1 MSNVIR
7 VEQVKEALVTLRGQ
21 NVILASEVAKLYGVE
36 TRIVNQA
43 VKNNPEKFPPGF
55 VFELSKEEW
64 SVLRSKILTLN
75 PQIGRGHYP
84 KYLPKAFTE
93 KGLYMLATILK
104 SPVATQ
110 TTLAIVNT
118 FAEVRELKH
127 SLLKVHDANSHK
139 EKMSG
144 MERIGD
150 ILAGL
155 IMPDMETT
163 ETQSSLEFNF
173 VIGKLKHSITRQRKT
188 DASDL
193 VLREKVEFAKR
204 LLSKGFNEGEVIE
217 LANLSDDDINK
228 LRK

>member
-75 PQIGRGHYP
+75 PQIGRRHYP

-93 KGLYMLATILK
+93 KGL
-104 SPVATQ
+104 
-110 TTLAIVNT
+110 
-118 FAEVRELKH
+118 
-127 SLLKVHDANSHK
+127 
-139 EKMSG
+139 
-144 MERIGD
+144 
-150 ILAGL
+150 
-155 IMPDMETT
+155 
-163 ETQSSLEFNF
+163 
-173 VIGKLKHSITRQRKT
+173 
-188 DASDL
+188 
-193 VLREKVEFAKR
+193 
-204 LLSKGFNEGEVIE
+204 
-217 LANLSDDDINK
+217 
-228 LRK
+228 